1 MAELT
6 IEQQRALALARARLQ
21 IQGQEAAPA
30 APAAPAPQMT
40 QLDAAGQAARA
51 GFLANFND
59 ELAGGRAAAV
69 AGLPQPAQNALNVPS
84 VGLAGIARAVAPSVG
99 GVRMLAERVFP
110 QTFGSRATEAYA
122 PARDVERALDKAA
135 EEQFPNTYLG
145 ANIAGSVAMPL
156 GFVGRG
162 AKAAITAGGAS
173 GAASGFGRGEGA
185 EDRLMGA
192 ALEGGLGAALGA
204 LPAVGMGVFNAG
216 QRIVA
221 PQSFAE
227 RVVRRTIEADRARG
241 VEDVLTPADIAAA
254 RASGQDIV
262 VGDLGGTGTLRLAR
276 AAGNTSE
283 DAAARLRAAADPRY
297 TEQGR
302 RSAGFIEDMFGGDLN
317 MTAANDVLRD
327 TARQVNAPL
336 YRAAYQA
343 GENANLWNP
352 TLERLSQSPSVQA
365 AIRDAESRAAD
376 RAPIEGN
383 IVIRNPFRFDEQGRM
398 VWGTTDDGGQILPNL
413 QFWDQVQ
420 RNLREAAEAAAPGSS
435 RQADLKALRDRLN
448 RELDTA
454 VPEFG
459 RARGM
464 ARQFF
469 GAEDALEA
477 GQTFFRQNREIQ
489 LTETRKAFRSMSNPE
504 QELFRRG
511 FASELAGAVLRPAD
525 SRDIVKMFEGANRRK
540 LEVIMPPDQLRQLEA
555 FVRREGIM
563 NRLRAA
569 TQGNSSTA
577 QQLRDMSVGAGAGAG
592 VGIFTAA
599 DPLTTGG
606 TALLGGL
613 LARIRSGVNENVMR
627 EVGEIL
633 SSSDPD
639 RINKLLSGPNGG
651 AIMGA
656 MRSLSQ
662 AVGAGASPAR
672 PAAPR
677 IEPTIGAPPSN
688 PLLPPP
694 GPPGFAKGGQVKEPK
709 MSPIIEAI
717 IEEMG
722 KRMAPE
728 GARRAAAIGGY
739 SRGGAV
745 RKVARALAER
755 LVPDS
760 ESAATEGGLA
770 ASRRATMPE
779 APKNMLELPNLRE
792 MPTAEAVEL
801 AAMGRHLI
809 PSGARSEGAFL
820 GGPRAI
826 QSMDDL
832 MRVRARLDDELAA
845 SPEGGD
851 WYDRYR
857 AAVREVTG
865 DNPRDNRWMSNAEA
879 QWSAG
884 VSPEGELG
892 FTLKENNAA
901 IAGRPVKAARPAQHE
916 AFMRAIQAND
926 PYAMQLGKKTGEYA
940 RRIYP
945 DQGDYTTATGVNDF
959 RHARNFEYTQT
970 SGAAQREA
978 LGDAQHR
985 FLDYET
991 AAAVGRANEARL
1003 AGRDD
1008 WTGEQLQAALW
1019 VRQKAQDI
1027 MRQRPDL
1034 TKQRLKQVKTE
1045 QKALGEAG
1053 REMMTN
1059 EQMDAEAAKRAFG
1072 DAFQLANKTIGDY
1085 FDKHTAFATY
1095 EAFPGSATGHLPKSV
1110 NAPQALRDEYSMDPR
1125 SAWNNAPGGRDAI
1138 YSGMRLYA
1146 PDGAPTGVA
1155 MRVRPSD
1162 TMQGVYENPEGLI
1175 ETNIGGVARP
1185 LVSFNSGKLKTL
1197 PRTDRDILEAGEAL
1211 RGFIDAQNASAAHKP
1226 FTGGAPGQ
1234 SNSMFLSTGRPS
1246 TVDEINAVREA
1257 GKPFGLTDIVDTGR
1271 GLTVTNFGG
1280 DQPAFRAGK
1289 KGALQTVLRAAP
1301 QAKRADRANVEGIY
1315 VDYVKEWQKGVGSG
1329 AATDKLIGYVTK
1341 TPELKAALNNN
1352 PYIAQN
1358 ALARLERDND
1368 YARKLGATRKDI
1380 QNARQIIG
1388 KGEGWIDRLIAA
1400 RKRGDLLPSVAGALV
1415 AGGAATG
1422 AIGSGMED

>member
-6 IEQQRALALARARLQ
+6 LEQQRALALARARLQ
-21 IQGQEAAPA
+21 VQGQEATAA
-30 APAAPAPQMT
+30 APAAPAPQMS

-59 ELAGGRAAAV
+59 ELAGARAAAV
-69 AGLPQPAQNALNVPS
+69 AGLPQSVQNAVNVPS
-84 VGLAGIARAVAPSVG
+84 VGLAGIARGVAPSIG
-99 GVRMLAERVFP
+99 GVRMLAERAFP

-156 GFVGRG
+156 GYVGRG
-162 AKAAITAGGAS
+162 AKAAITAGGAA

-185 EDRLMGA
+185 EDRLTGA
-192 ALEGGLGAALGA
+192 AIEGALGATLGA
-204 LPAVGMGVFNAG
+204 LPAVAMGTFNAG

-254 RASGQDIV
+254 RAAGQDIV
-262 VGDLGGTGTLRLAR
+262 VGDLGATGTLRLAR
-276 AAGNTSE
+276 AAGNISE

-317 MTAANDVLRD
+317 MTAANDILRD

-398 VWGTTDDGGQILPNL
+398 VWGTTADGGQILPNL

-420 RNLREAAEAAAPGSS
+420 RNLREAAESAAPGSA
-435 RQADLKALRDRLN
+435 RQSDLKALRDRLN

-459 RARGM
+459 QARGM

-489 LTETRKAFRSMSNPE
+489 LTDTQKAFRSMSRPE

-639 RINKLLSGPNGG
+639 RINKLLSGPNGNV
-651 AIMGA
+651 IMNTL
-656 MRSLSQ
+656 RSLSQ
-662 AVGAGASPAR
+662 AVSNVGGGAR
-672 PAAPR
+672 PSAAPR
-677 IEPTIGAPPSN
+677 TEPTVNVPQPQRMLPP
-688 PLLPPP
+688 PEPQRLLPPP
-694 GPPGFAKGGQVKEPK
+694 DGFAKGGRVKEPK
-709 MSPIIEAI
+709 MSPIVEAI

-745 RKVARALAER
+745 MKVARALAER
-755 LVPDS
+755 LVP
-760 ESAATEGGLA
+760 EGGEGTRGGLA
-770 ASRRATMPE
+770 AARAADAPPALSGISPPGMASAADINRAARTSGDLTYKGLGELYDTLGLTGGGASPLVREGLASQSDEAIDAATRLKLADREAVNRAIERHGKKYTIEVNGKPTEVSTTEALFKGKIPGMRMPSQEAAEASGKKAEGERIAAEVERADLAFDREFGRGNVLYDLSPAALNRMPDVPQFNLPRANPKITERLEGLEQEGPARLRRYIEAGGEQNQGWYNLQQLRNDFRAMYGPTEGDERFRLWTLVNASTSMTNPIESNIRTASHVLNRALRGEALPQVVKVVDPE
-779 APKNMLELPNLRE
+779 TGRTVQTLAGELPPPYGSKAQVQHVQRTRQFLSGE
-792 MPTAEAVEL
+792 M
-801 AAMGRHLI
+801 
-809 PSGARSEGAFL
+809 
-820 GGPRAI
+820 
-826 QSMDDL
+826 D
-832 MRVRARLDDELAA
+832 
-845 SPEGGD
+845 
-851 WYDRYR
+851 
-857 AAVREVTG
+857 
-865 DNPRDNRWMSNAEA
+865 
-879 QWSAG
+879 
-884 VSPEGELG
+884 
-892 FTLKENNAA
+892 
-901 IAGRPVKAARPAQHE
+901 PVKNPKPISYQQNLLGNWRPITSDTHYIRDIVGMDRAKKNFADDAALLP
-916 AFMRAIQAND
+916 
-926 PYAMQLGKKTGEYA
+926 GEYA
-940 RRIYP
+940 YLEGMGQKVAKARKMQPAQAQSAAWVGGGP
-945 DQGDYTTATGVNDF
+945 DTGL
-959 RHARNFEYTQT
+959 RSAPIPYL
-970 SGAAQREA
+970 EA
-978 LGDAQHR
+978 LQKRIGITARIRGEPIDVTYNK
-985 FLDYET
+985 FL
-991 AAAVGRANEARL
+991 R
-1003 AGRDD
+1003 
-1008 WTGEQLQAALW
+1008 GE
-1019 VRQKAQDI
+1019 I
-1027 MRQRPDL
+1027 DL
-1034 TKQRLKQVKTE
+1034 Y
-1045 QKALGEAG
+1045 
-1053 REMMTN
+1053 
-1059 EQMDAEAAKRAFG
+1059 AE
-1072 DAFQLANKTIGDY
+1072 
-1085 FDKHTAFATY
+1085 
-1095 EAFPGSATGHLPKSV
+1095 
-1110 NAPQALRDEYSMDPR
+1110 
-1125 SAWNNAPGGRDAI
+1125 GGRVKKPKRK
-1138 YSGMRLYA
+1138 G
-1146 PDGAPTGVA
+1146 
-1155 MRVRPSD
+1155 
-1162 TMQGVYENPEGLI
+1162 GLA
-1175 ETNIGGVARP
+1175 TAQMAKAR
-1185 LVSFNSGKLKTL
+1185 
-1197 PRTDRDILEAGEAL
+1197 
-1211 RGFIDAQNASAAHKP
+1211 
-1226 FTGGAPGQ
+1226 
-1234 SNSMFLSTGRPS
+1234 
-1246 TVDEINAVREA
+1246 
-1257 GKPFGLTDIVDTGR
+1257 
-1271 GLTVTNFGG
+1271 
-1280 DQPAFRAGK
+1280 
-1289 KGALQTVLRAAP
+1289 
-1301 QAKRADRANVEGIY
+1301 
-1315 VDYVKEWQKGVGSG
+1315 
-1329 AATDKLIGYVTK
+1329 
-1341 TPELKAALNNN
+1341 
-1352 PYIAQN
+1352 
-1358 ALARLERDND
+1358 
-1368 YARKLGATRKDI
+1368 
-1380 QNARQIIG
+1380 
-1388 KGEGWIDRLIAA
+1388 
-1400 RKRGDLLPSVAGALV
+1400 
-1415 AGGAATG
+1415 
-1422 AIGSGMED
+1422 

>member
-1 MAELT
+1 VAELT
-6 IEQQRALALARARLQ
+6 LEQQRALALARARLQ
-21 IQGQEAAPA
+21 VQGQEAATA
-30 APAAPAPQMT
+30 APAAPPPQMS

-59 ELAGGRAAAV
+59 ELAGARAAAV
-69 AGLPQPAQNALNVPS
+69 AGLPQSVQNAVNVPS
-84 VGLAGIARAVAPSVG
+84 VGLAGIARGVAPAVG
-99 GVRMLAERVFP
+99 GVRMLAERAFP

-162 AKAAITAGGAS
+162 AKAAITAGGVS

-185 EDRLMGA
+185 EDRLTGA
-192 ALEGGLGAALGA
+192 AIEGGLGAALGA
-204 LPAVGMGVFNAG
+204 LPAVAMGTFNAG
-216 QRIVA
+216 QRILA

-254 RASGQDIV
+254 RAAGQDIV
-262 VGDLGGTGTLRLAR
+262 VGDLGATGTLRLAR

-317 MTAANDVLRD
+317 MTAANDILQD
-327 TARQVNAPL
+327 TARVVNAPL

-398 VWGTTDDGGQILPNL
+398 VWATTADGGQIRPNL

-420 RNLREAAEAAAPGSS
+420 RNLREAAESAAPGSS
-435 RQADLKALRDRLN
+435 RQSDLKALRDRLN

-459 RARGM
+459 QARGM

-489 LTETRKAFRSMSNPE
+489 LTDTQKAFRSMSRPE

-577 QQLRDMSVGAGAGAG
+577 QQLRDMSIGAGAGAG
-592 VGIFTAA
+592 VGIFTSG

-613 LARIRSGVNENVMR
+613 LARKRIQVNENVMR

-633 SSSDPD
+633 SSNDPD

-662 AVGAGASPAR
+662 AVSNIGGGARAS
-672 PAAPR
+672 AAPR
-677 IEPTIGAPPSN
+677 TEPTVNVPQPQRMLPP
-688 PLLPPP
+688 PEPQRLLPPP
-694 GPPGFAKGGQVKEPK
+694 DGFAKGGRVKEPK
-709 MSPIIEAI
+709 MSPIVEAI

-745 RKVARALAER
+745 MKVARALAER
-755 LVPDS
+755 LVP
-760 ESAATEGGLA
+760 EGEGAATRGGLA
-770 ASRRATMPE
+770 AVRAAPE
-779 APKNMLELPNLRE
+779 AGVE
-792 MPTAEAVEL
+792 AEGAL
-801 AAMGRHLI
+801 AAA
-809 PSGARSEGAFL
+809 ARPE
-820 GGPRAI
+820 PRPA
-826 QSMDDL
+826 QPEMTYSM
-832 MRVRARLDDELAA
+832 
-845 SPEGGD
+845 
-851 WYDRYR
+851 
-857 AAVREVTG
+857 
-865 DNPRDNRWMSNAEA
+865 NPRDETPFTFQGRNPSEWTPEEFQEVGRRFGVENLGPASPPQTFRYADESEFRIPGGLEGKFTYHDLLDMKAQGIDPSKIDRGLHTQIQQKILRTMTPDDVTDARVWDGLVFGMTSPNNPLFPNQLAQSRLRLRDPKMLDDLSSMIDWAPGQAVDKEARMAANNRIASAFGLDAAGKGGLGARGSADYTRVAELAKMFKENPGFFRKSEAEGWDQFVERISSQVAGLSMKTGSFGSVWQDPATAAISAIDRHMAREFEKTGGLFRDEA
-879 QWSAG
+879 QRLAWETRAVERWNKANPDRQVASFYDLRQAPG
-884 VSPEGELG
+884 ADGHIGGMLLEFVGDAKSPKYRTTVLSGPDKGKKIVNPKLPPHLRDAQFVVEPETVSLMGEAYRRALDVNDRIARENGLGLFGSQWMEWDRIRRRLETHENMFPGLERIPAMSREQLRAVDAEHALSGHKNYTKVDAQGRKMRNIPDDEIPEGMFLQPTRPRPNPARFGYFGAAGALPLG
-892 FTLKENNAA
+892 GLA
-901 IAGRPVKAARPAQHE
+901 
-916 AFMRAIQAND
+916 
-926 PYAMQLGKKTGEYA
+926 
-940 RRIYP
+940 
-945 DQGDYTTATGVNDF
+945 
-959 RHARNFEYTQT
+959 
-970 SGAAQREA
+970 AAQR
-978 LGDAQHR
+978 
-985 FLDYET
+985 
-991 AAAVGRANEARL
+991 
-1003 AGRDD
+1003 
-1008 WTGEQLQAALW
+1008 
-1019 VRQKAQDI
+1019 
-1027 MRQRPDL
+1027 
-1034 TKQRLKQVKTE
+1034 
-1045 QKALGEAG
+1045 
-1053 REMMTN
+1053 
-1059 EQMDAEAAKRAFG
+1059 
-1072 DAFQLANKTIGDY
+1072 
-1085 FDKHTAFATY
+1085 
-1095 EAFPGSATGHLPKSV
+1095 
-1110 NAPQALRDEYSMDPR
+1110 DE
-1125 SAWNNAPGGRDAI
+1125 
-1138 YSGMRLYA
+1138 
-1146 PDGAPTGVA
+1146 
-1155 MRVRPSD
+1155 
-1162 TMQGVYENPEGLI
+1162 
-1175 ETNIGGVARP
+1175 
-1185 LVSFNSGKLKTL
+1185 
-1197 PRTDRDILEAGEAL
+1197 
-1211 RGFIDAQNASAAHKP
+1211 
-1226 FTGGAPGQ
+1226 
-1234 SNSMFLSTGRPS
+1234 
-1246 TVDEINAVREA
+1246 
-1257 GKPFGLTDIVDTGR
+1257 
-1271 GLTVTNFGG
+1271 
-1280 DQPAFRAGK
+1280 
-1289 KGALQTVLRAAP
+1289 
-1301 QAKRADRANVEGIY
+1301 
-1315 VDYVKEWQKGVGSG
+1315 
-1329 AATDKLIGYVTK
+1329 
-1341 TPELKAALNNN
+1341 
-1352 PYIAQN
+1352 
-1358 ALARLERDND
+1358 
-1368 YARKLGATRKDI
+1368 
-1380 QNARQIIG
+1380 
-1388 KGEGWIDRLIAA
+1388 
-1400 RKRGDLLPSVAGALV
+1400 
-1415 AGGAATG
+1415 
-1422 AIGSGMED
+1422 